1 MTFPARGNRRKK
13 RMAIEKAV
21 LNQLRRFAG
30 AFREARDRGANE
42 SDTVMFLVKFFEEVL
57 GYDSLKGEISKE
69 LAIKDRYC
77 DIALKIDGTVRV
89 LVEGK
94 AAGIKGLVDKHIEQ
108 AENYASKAG
117 IRWVALTNG
126 IEWRL
131 YHLSWA
137 ENEGITHDLAWQ
149 ADLLGETES
158 DAEGLWK
165 KLCLLSR
172 SSVDKGLLDEYW
184 EQKKALSPGSVVRA
198 LFCEE
203 VLTVV
208 RRELN
213 RKAPARLEM
222 EDVFSAVRD
231 ALSREALLEAGDI
244 GRTRRRKK
252 RRKVIKTDAASGE
265 TITEEV
271 EVEED
276 EAEPSGPSP
285 CETNSMEE
293 DSERGTP

>member
-1 MTFPARGNRRKK
+1 
-13 RMAIEKAV
+13 MAIDKAI
-21 LNQLRRFAG
+21 LSHLRKFAA
-30 AFREARDRGANE
+30 AFRDARDRGANE
-42 SDTVMFLVKFFEEVL
+42 SDTIMYLVKFLEEVL

-94 AAGIKGLVDKHIEQ
+94 AASIKGLVDKHIEQ

-126 IEWRL
+126 IEWKL

-137 ENEGITHDLAWQ
+137 EKEGINHDLAWQ
-149 ADLLGETES
+149 ANLLEEIES
-158 DAEGLWK
+158 DAEGLWE

-172 SSVDKGLLDEYW
+172 SSIQKGRLDEYW
-184 EQKKALSPGSVVRA
+184 EHKKSLSPGSVVRV
-198 LFCEE
+198 LFSEE

-213 RKAPARLEM
+213 RHAPARLEM
-222 EDVFSAVRD
+222 EDVFNAVRD
-231 ALSREALLEAGDI
+231 ALSKEALLEAGEI
-244 GRTRRRKK
+244 SMTKRRKK
-252 RRKVIKTDAASGE
+252 RRKVTKTDTATGQ
-265 TITEEV
+265 TVTEEV

-276 EAEPSGPSP
+276 EGEAPTPSLCQPEQMQPSAQTGPS
-285 CETNSMEE
+285 
-293 DSERGTP
+293 

>member
-1 MTFPARGNRRKK
+1 
-13 RMAIEKAV
+13 MAIDKAI
-21 LNQLRRFAG
+21 LNQLRKFAA

-42 SDTVMFLVKFFEEVL
+42 SDTVMYLVKFFEEVL
-57 GYDSLKGEISKE
+57 EYDSLKGEISKE

-77 DIALKIDGTVRV
+77 DIALKIDGTVRC

-131 YHLSWA
+131 YHLSWG
-137 ENEGITHDLAWQ
+137 ESEGIAHDLAWQ
-149 ADLLGETES
+149 ANLLDEVEPN
-158 DAEGLWK
+158 AQGLWE

-172 SSVDKGLLDEYW
+172 SSVAKGLLDEYW
-184 EQKKALSPGSVVRA
+184 ERKKALSPGSVVRV
-198 LFCEE
+198 LFYEE

-213 RKAPARLEM
+213 RNAPARLEM
-222 EDVFSAVRD
+222 EDVFNAVRD
-231 ALSREALLEAGDI
+231 ALSKEALLEAGDI
-244 GRTRRRKK
+244 SLAKQPKK
-252 RRKVIKTDAASGE
+252 KKKKVTKTDALIRQTE
-265 TITEEV
+265 TEE
-271 EVEED
+271 EEED
-276 EAEPSGPSP
+276 KSEPPPPSL
-285 CETNSMEE
+285 CQTDAIQQSSKKET
-293 DSERGTP
+293 P

>member
-1 MTFPARGNRRKK
+1 
-13 RMAIEKAV
+13 MAIEKAV

-57 GYDSLKGEISKE
+57 GYD
-69 LAIKDRYC
+69 
-77 DIALKIDGTVRV
+77 IALKIAGTIGV

-94 AAGIKGLVDKHIEQ
+94 A
-108 AENYASKAG
+108 AG

-137 ENEGITHDLAWQ
+137 ENEGIAHDLAWQ

-172 SSVDKGLLDEYW
+172 FSVDKGLLDEYW
-184 EQKKALSPGSVVRA
+184 EQKKALSPGSAVRA
-198 LFCEE
+198 LFSEE
-203 VLTVV
+203 VLMKIRQV
-208 RRELN
+208 LN
-213 RKAPARLEM
+213 RNAPARLEM
-222 EDVFSAVRD
+222 EDVFNAVRD
-231 ALSREALLEAGDI
+231 ALSKEALLEAGDI
-244 GRTRRRKK
+244 SIKKKRKK
-252 RRKVIKTDAASGE
+252 KKVTKTDAATGQ
-265 TITEEV
+265 TVTEE
-271 EVEED
+271 EEAEAEEDED

>member
-1 MTFPARGNRRKK
+1 
-13 RMAIEKAV
+13 MAIDKNV
-21 LNQLRRFAG
+21 LSQLRRFAS

-42 SDTVMFLVKFFEEVL
+42 SDTIMYLVKFFEEVL
-57 GYDSLKGEISKE
+57 EYDSLKGEISKE

-77 DIALKIDGTVRV
+77 DIALKIDGTVRL

-126 IEWRL
+126 IEWKL

-137 ENEGITHDLAWQ
+137 ENEGITHDLAWE
-149 ADLLGETES
+149 ANILEEIEP
-158 DAEGLWK
+158 DAEDLWE

-172 SSVDKGLLDEYW
+172 SSVARGLLDEYW
-184 EQKKALSPGSVVRA
+184 ERKKALSPGSIVRV

-203 VLTVV
+203 VLTAI

-213 RKAPARLEM
+213 RNAPARLEM
-222 EDVFSAVRD
+222 EDVFNAVRD
-231 ALSREALLEAGDI
+231 TLSKEALLEAGDI
-244 GRTRRRKK
+244 GMRKRRKK
-252 RRKVIKTDAASGE
+252 RRKTTKTDAD
-265 TITEEV
+265 TTRTEGA
-271 EVEED
+271 EEPEES
-276 EAEPSGPSP
+276 EAELPAVTP
-285 CETNSMEE
+285 CQKDSMQ
-293 DSERGTP
+293 

>member
-1 MTFPARGNRRKK
+1 
-13 RMAIEKAV
+13 MAIDKNV
-21 LNQLRRFAG
+21 LSQLRRFAS

-42 SDTVMFLVKFFEEVL
+42 SDTIMYLVKFFEEVL
-57 GYDSLKGEISKE
+57 EYDSLKGEISKE

-77 DIALKIDGTVRV
+77 DIALKIDGTVRL

-126 IEWRL
+126 IEWKL

-149 ADLLGETES
+149 ANILDEIEP
-158 DAEGLWK
+158 DAEDLWE

-172 SSVDKGLLDEYW
+172 SSVARGLLDEYW
-184 EQKKALSPGSVVRA
+184 ERKKALSPGSVVRV

-203 VLTVV
+203 VLTAI

-213 RKAPARLEM
+213 RNAPARLEM
-222 EDVFSAVRD
+222 EDVFNAVRD
-231 ALSREALLEAGDI
+231 TLSKEALLEAGDI
-244 GRTRRRKK
+244 GMRKRRKK
-252 RRKVIKTDAASGE
+252 RRKTTKTDAA
-265 TITEEV
+265 TTRTEGLEKP
-271 EVEED
+271 E
-276 EAEPSGPSP
+276 EAEAELPSVTP
-285 CETNSMEE
+285 CQKDSMQQSS
-293 DSERGTP
+293 DK

>member
-1 MTFPARGNRRKK
+1 
-13 RMAIEKAV
+13 MAIDKAL
-21 LNQLRRFAG
+21 LNQLRRFAA

-42 SDTVMFLVKFFEEVL
+42 SDTIMYLVKFFEEVL
-57 GYDSLKGEISKE
+57 EYDSLKGEISKE

-77 DIALKIDGTVRV
+77 DIALKIDGTVRI

-126 IEWRL
+126 IEWKL

-149 ADLLGETES
+149 ANLLDEMEANVES
-158 DAEGLWK
+158 LWE

-172 SSVDKGLLDEYW
+172 SSVAKGLLDEYW
-184 EQKKALSPGSVVRA
+184 EHKKALSPGSIVRA

-203 VLTVV
+203 VLTRIRQV
-208 RRELN
+208 LN
-213 RKAPARLEM
+213 RNAPARLEI
-222 EDVFSAVRD
+222 EDVFNAVRD
-231 ALSREALLEAGDI
+231 ALSKEALLEAGDI
-244 GRTRRRKK
+244 SMTKK
-252 RRKVIKTDAASGE
+252 KKKKKKVTKTDATTGQAV
-265 TITEEV
+265 TEEK

-276 EAEPSGPSP
+276 EAEPPAPAP
-285 CETNSMEE
+285 CS
-293 DSERGTP
+293 

>member
-1 MTFPARGNRRKK
+1 
-13 RMAIEKAV
+13 MALDKAV
-21 LNQLRRFAG
+21 SNQLRKFAA

-42 SDTVMFLVKFFEEVL
+42 SDTIMYLVKFFEEVL
-57 GYDSLKGEISKE
+57 EYDSLKGEISKE
-69 LAIKDRYC
+69 LAIKDKYC
-77 DIALKIDGTVRV
+77 DIALKIEGTVRI

-126 IEWRL
+126 IEWKL

-149 ADLLGETES
+149 VHLLDEIEA
-158 DAEGLWK
+158 DAENLWE
-165 KLCLLSR
+165 KLSLLSR
-172 SSVDKGLLDEYW
+172 SSVAKGLLDEYW
-184 EQKKALSPGSVVRA
+184 ERKKALSPGSVVRV

-203 VLTVV
+203 VLTVI

-213 RKAPARLEM
+213 RNAPARLEM
-222 EDVFSAVRD
+222 EDVFNAVRD
-231 ALSREALLEAGDI
+231 ALSKEALLEAGDI
-244 GRTRRRKK
+244 TMTKKKKKKK
-252 RRKVIKTDAASGE
+252 RVTKTDAATGQ
-265 TITEEV
+265 TVTEEE

-276 EAEPSGPSP
+276 EAPVQPSSETQIAREPGPA
-285 CETNSMEE
+285 
-293 DSERGTP
+293 

>member
-1 MTFPARGNRRKK
+1 
-13 RMAIEKAV
+13 MAIDKAI
-21 LNQLRRFAG
+21 LNKLRKFAA

-42 SDTVMFLVKFFEEVL
+42 SDTVMYLVKFFEEVL

-77 DIALKIDGTVRV
+77 DIALKIDGTVRC

-131 YHLSWA
+131 YHLSWG
-137 ENEGITHDLAWQ
+137 ESEGITHDLAWQ
-149 ADLLGETES
+149 ANLLDEVEPN
-158 DAEGLWK
+158 AQGLWE

-172 SSVDKGLLDEYW
+172 SSVVKGLMEEYW
-184 EQKKALSPGSVVRA
+184 EHKKALSPGSVVQV

-213 RKAPARLEM
+213 RNAPARLEM
-222 EDVFSAVRD
+222 EDVFNALRD
-231 ALSREALLEAGDI
+231 ALSKEALLEAGDI
-244 GRTRRRKK
+244 SMAKRRKK
-252 RRKVIKTDAASGE
+252 RQRFTKTDAAMRQ
-265 TITEEV
+265 TKTEEE

-276 EAEPSGPSP
+276 EAEPPTLSP
-285 CETNSMEE
+285 CQTDAIQQS
-293 DSERGTP
+293 SRKGTP